1 QTQDQNLSVASV
13 EARPPIVVVMGHV
26 DHGKTTLLDAIRETE
41 VAEGEAGGITQ
52 SIGAY
57 EVEVKKEIPRHTP
70 RDDFAVTRKITFI
83 DTPGHE
89 AFFAMREHGVKV
101 ADVALLV
108 VAADDGVQ
116 PQTEEVIKH
125 ILATK
130 VPFIVVINKIDKPG
144 AAVDK
149 VKKELSEKGVLIEE
163 WGGQVPVALVSSRD
177 KKGIDELLDLIL
189 LVAEMEELKY
199 SPQKTGEGYVI
210 ESHFDAKKGVVA
222 TIIVTDGVLRTGDL
236 IVCGTSFGSVKIM
249 EDDEARPI
257 KEAWPSKP
265 VRVVGLAET
274 TPMIGEKCSVVANA
288 AEAQKIVSEHTQKH
302 EEFLTRIKIE
312 PSGQPRVLSIIIKA
326 AALGCLEALVGVLKQ
341 IKSDRVGLKLLK
353 CDVGDITQ
361 SDVKKAETSQA
372 KIVGFRVKAGKDILN
387 YADQRGIEIKTFD
400 IIYDFVAGVKVFMS
414 QLLDPEVIKNEVGKI
429 EILAIFKTDKTR
441 MVVGGKIFSGKL
453 KKGLKF
459 EIQRKNV
466 VVGSGKITGLQK
478 EKEPQEEV
486 REGNEAGLQV
496 ENSVMV
502 EVGDIL
508 VGFEEERKYP
518 EL

>member
-1 QTQDQNLSVASV
+1 MITQTQDQNLSVASV

-57 EVEVKKEIPRHTP
+57 EVEVKKEISRHTP

-125 ILATK
+125 ILETK

-144 AAVDK
+144 AAVDR

-222 TIIVTDGVLRTGDL
+222 TIIVTDGILRTGDL

-257 KEAWPSKP
+257 KEARPSKP

-274 TPMIGEKCSVVANA
+274 TPMIGEKCSVVANV

-302 EEFLTRIKIE
+302 EEFLARIKIRSSGWSFE
-312 PSGQPRVLSIIIKA
+312 TNKIRPSRPK
-326 AALGCLEALVGVLKQ
+326 
-341 IKSDRVGLKLLK
+341 
-353 CDVGDITQ
+353 T
-361 SDVKKAETSQA
+361 A
-372 KIVGFRVKAGKDILN
+372 K
-387 YADQRGIEIKTFD
+387 
-400 IIYDFVAGVKVFMS
+400 
-414 QLLDPEVIKNEVGKI
+414 
-429 EILAIFKTDKTR
+429 
-441 MVVGGKIFSGKL
+441 
-453 KKGLKF
+453 
-459 EIQRKNV
+459 
-466 VVGSGKITGLQK
+466 
-478 EKEPQEEV
+478 V
-486 REGNEAGLQV
+486 RCGRHHPV
-496 ENSVMV
+496 
-502 EVGDIL
+502 
-508 VGFEEERKYP
+508 RC
-518 EL
+518 